1 MNKSERKVYRRGA
14 VWAFF
19 AVAVIGVFWAVVST
33 RPVAVNPE
41 RAALRTPAPL
51 YLYGFGS
58 HQFHVDRD
66 TVRSGETLGGL
77 LHDLGMPY
85 PRVDALI
92 ARAGSAFRPS
102 TWRLD
107 ETYIV
112 VRKRDAKSPYC
123 T

>member
-1 MNKSERKVYRRGA
+1 MGQEMGGSTIGCFGFESMNKSERKIYRRGA

-66 TVRSGETLGGL
+66 TVRSGETLGC
-77 LHDLGMPY
+77 
-85 PRVDALI
+85 R
-92 ARAGSAFRPS
+92 R
-102 TWRLD
+102 TN
-107 ETYIV
+107 
-112 VRKRDAKSPYC
+112 
-123 T
+123 